1 MSGFRLNRKQ
11 RIVRNLLM
19 CGLLWL
25 AVYAMLGFPPYTVQG
40 MLDRAERR
48 YLLSDLE
55 PLLVERSSRKYS
67 NQFYKNHDTYL
78 LAKSGDTYVYTMY
91 TRSLLRVRPEYGRN
105 LKMGSGALCTARDGI
120 LYIAGPFEGVSSATA
135 EVTAEKTLV
144 LYDPDTEERRVV
156 KGPETRTFT
165 LQGEKEGEELLI
177 FRYRNG
183 EPDLFPEQV
192 PEAQQ
197 DLEDVS
203 DLWYRIYL
211 GEEED
216 ISAGHG
222 LLPMDLPVHVTLY
235 DASGV
240 LLDTL
245 DLTVD
250 TYELHEW

>member
-1 MSGFRLNRKQ
+1 MGVIPIDSAPLQ
-11 RIVRNLLM
+11 REYMTGIEIWLLKRM
-19 CGLLWL
+19 EPVYRHYPWKSLL
-25 AVYAMLGFPPYTVQG
+25 
-40 MLDRAERR
+40 
-48 YLLSDLE
+48 
-55 PLLVERSSRKYS
+55 
-67 NQFYKNHDTYL
+67 
-78 LAKSGDTYVYTMY
+78 KSGSRGVAE
-91 TRSLLRVRPEYGRN
+91 SEYGRN

-144 LYDPDTEERRVV
+144 LWDPDTEERRVV
-156 KGPETRTFT
+156 KGPEARTFT
-165 LQGEKEGEELLI
+165 LQGEKEGEELLV
-177 FRYRNG
+177 FHYRNG

-216 ISAGHG
+216 ISAGYG
-222 LLPMDLPVHVTLY
+222 LLHMDLPVHVTLHGE
-235 DASGV
+235 SGV

>member
-1 MSGFRLNRKQ
+1 MRRKQ
-11 RIVRNLLM
+11 KIFRNLLG
-19 CGLLWL
+19 CLLL
-25 AVYAMLGFPPYTVQG
+25 SACAYALLGFPPYTVRG
-40 MLDRAERR
+40 MCRQMARD
-48 YLLSDLE
+48 YLLREPLE
-55 PLLVERSSRKYS
+55 PIYVLEDSSRYVNDHARYTYVLARS
-67 NQFYKNHDTYL
+67 GNTYL
-78 LAKSGDTYVYTMY
+78 SFQYEQNFLQNWRYYQHIAPKMSNDT
-91 TRSLLRVRPEYGRN
+91 
-105 LKMGSGALCTARDGI
+105 LCTARDGI

-135 EVTAEKTLV
+135 EVAAEKTLV
-144 LYDPDTEERRVV
+144 LYDPDTEERRAVR
-156 KGPETRTFT
+156 GPEVRTFT
-165 LQGEKEGEELLI
+165 LQGEKEGEELLV
-177 FRYRNG
+177 FHYRNG

-192 PEAQQ
+192 PETQQ

-222 LLPMDLPVHVTLY
+222 LLHMDLPVHVTLY